1 MLTFPPSSPLDQLAG
16 LPAVTRARG
25 LISGLIRQMS
35 IEAVKGGRLQ
45 PRPRLLHRPDPSPA
59 WGRARFVGCH
69 VDDYLTHGNA
79 VHLVTSRHAS
89 TGLPASAMWI
99 PAVELGVTDERRYGG
114 KLRYWW
120 GGVELPIDDVVHV
133 ARGADPRMPV
143 RGMGVIEQHLTTWQR
158 LTKQANA
165 ESDSYDHSGVPS
177 VAVITPNAD
186 LSPAEAEA
194 AKASWMEK
202 FQRREP
208 VILPTGTEVKPLAWS
223 PVDSQM
229 VEAREMSLKDVAN
242 AFGMDGAWLGASTK
256 GLTYKSIGPLFLG
269 LVRETIEPVSDD
281 FEQIWGESWLPWG
294 TELQFTKSD
303 ILTDDLPTE
312 MSWIGDAVDRKII
325 TPEEGRTR
333 LGYSK
338 MEENNV

>member
-16 LPAVTRARG
+16 LPAVTRAKG

-35 IEAVKGGRLQ
+35 IEAVKGGRMQ
-45 PRPRLLHRPDPSPA
+45 ARPRLLQRPDPSPA
-59 WGRARFVGCH
+59 WGRARFVG
-69 VDDYLTHGNA
+69 VQVEDYLTHGNA
-79 VHLVTSRHAS
+79 VHLVTSRHVS
-89 TGLPASAMWI
+89 TGLPSSAMWI

-143 RGMGVIEQHLTTWQR
+143 RGMGVIEQHLTTWSR

-165 ESDSYDHSGVPS
+165 ESDAYDHSGVPS

-194 AKASWMEK
+194 AKVSWMEK

-281 FEQIWGESWLPWG
+281 FEQIWGESWLPGG
-294 TELQFTKSD
+294 TELAFTKAD

-312 MSWIGDAVDRKII
+312 MSWIGDAVDRGLI
-325 TPEEGRTR
+325 TPDEGRTR

-338 MEENNV
+338 MEETNV